1 VSVIKAQTIT
11 SPPQDTSATV
21 GNNVTLTCGLSST
34 PTVGMEWRRY
44 DTTLASGYRICNF
57 VPPSSATCDSPEMY
71 YLDSVTFSLTIKS
84 LALTSGPEYGCKV
97 TDNGASEVAS
107 VLVAGSLRV
116 IFVSHSF
123 QRVACYN

>member
-1 VSVIKAQTIT
+1 VITAQTIT
-11 SPPQDTSATV
+11 SPPQDSSATV

-44 DTTLASGYRICNF
+44 DATLAAGYRICYV
-57 VPPSSATCDSPEMY
+57 VPPNSATCNSPEMY
-71 YLDSVTFSLTIKS
+71 YLDPVTFSLTITS

-97 TDNGASEVAS
+97 IDNGYSEVAS
-107 VLVAGSLRV
+107 VLVAGK

-123 QRVACYN
+123 